1 MHIVSLNAILRLYF
15 LVKEMFFKKK
25 KKKLCN
31 YVFFFTYVENH

>member
-25 KKKLCN
+25 KKK
-31 YVFFFTYVENH
+31 VV